1 MTNEFN
7 GTHRDLWIMLFSSV
21 IAGSA
26 ATTGVPG
33 VLAERAREITDEAL
47 QVIVS
52 RWPDLPTNYV
62 SPRK

>member
-1 MTNEFN
+1 
-7 GTHRDLWIMLFSSV
+7 MLFSSV